1 MNYQKAAA
9 PFVKEKFI
17 RANEA
22 FLVNDIELGFKSLE
36 DAHVLGQYSTYW
48 HTLAHLEML
57 KYGWKTRDIKEVAG
71 QVFRIIG
78 ALTKT
83 AIGLL
88 PEGNTGGANVSPFK
102 PMPISLENTA
112 KLGKIKKARSRG

>member
-9 PFVKEKFI
+9 PFVKEKLI
-17 RANEA
+17 GANEA
-22 FLVNDIELGFKSLE
+22 FSLDNNELGFKSLE

-48 HTLAHLEML
+48 HTLAHIEML
-57 KYGWKTRDIKEVAG
+57 KYGWKQRDLKEVSG

-88 PEGNTGGANVSPFK
+88 PDGNTGGANVSPFK
-102 PMPISLENTA
+102 SIPISVENKTTLE
-112 KLGKIKKARSRG
+112 KIKNALS